1 MINLK
6 IIIMNLILN
15 LLDVNLVDQQ
25 CIVNTLKIMMIL
37 INFYNYHSVLFLIL
51 NLEMLE
57 LLIYIKINMD
67 FGNFNEIVINQKK
80 NEFL

>member
-1 MINLK
+1 
-6 IIIMNLILN
+6 MNLILN